1 VRLLFLE
8 AEVTKSLSNLFKSGF
23 VAFTRED
30 TLVIDANKNKIIE
43 GIDASARVDSNSKLD
58 NVSEEDALAAA
69 MIKDVGLYD
78 DSMNEE
84 GVLTFD
90 APLFDHINE
99 MSEEEAENKASEILQ
114 DANSEAEQII
124 RNAHDEVEQLR
135 AAAYDEAQEIKQQA
149 QESGYNEGYMQGTQQ
164 AEQEINELRTQL
176 QNQIN
181 DNEQK
186 LRDDQEQL
194 IASTERKM
202 VDWICKMVS
211 SIVGVTIDGYDGVM
225 LYMINK
231 AMRELESSTRYII
244 RVSSEDYDN
253 VMQRKS
259 DIYGAMN
266 PSIELEIFE
275 DAKLEQYQCQ
285 IDTDN
290 GIVDLSLDVQLDNL
304 IKALKL
310 MVQ

>member
-1 VRLLFLE
+1 MRLLFLE

-78 DSMNEE
+78 DSMDEE

-194 IASTERKM
+194 IVSTERKM

>member
-1 VRLLFLE
+1 MRLLFLE